1 MKKEIVFIDDETMTK
16 EEIQNMN
23 NREQVNIRMKM
34 YFEKLEQM
42 NE

>member
-16 EEIQNMN
+16 EEIQDMNMKEQFN
-23 NREQVNIRMKM
+23 NRMKM
-34 YFEKLEQM
+34 YYAKLEQM

>member
-23 NREQVNIRMKM
+23 NREQFNIRMKM